1 MRWMGHIVYRGK
13 TRNAYEIL
21 VRKPQERDNFGEL
34 IKMDLKKK
42 IGYKDVK
49 LVKVAQERSSGGFL

>member
-1 MRWMGHIVYRGK
+1 VYRGK